1 MVQLRS
7 EVGHSCP
14 QLVSQNESHDPIRG
28 PGDNP
33 APMSLK
39 EGDPYIGAHD
49 GISVNFKLISP

>member
-1 MVQLRS
+1 M
-7 EVGHSCP
+7 GHSCP